1 MEIFLSE
8 FPVKVQ
14 RATRSSEV
22 HGSLGSRTSPV
33 FHVEGSEDRR
43 GKCGQS
49 SCHQSSA
56 QGLGRHGRGHLS

>member
-33 FHVEGSEDRR
+33 FHVKGSEDRR
-43 GKCGQS
+43 G
-49 SCHQSSA
+49 
-56 QGLGRHGRGHLS
+56 